1 MIAPAGFRP
10 GADGHQLARWFAAPV
25 LALNAVDRVFFHPAY
40 PCWSL
45 MIIAVDV
52 AALDGL
58 CAYGSRANLAAWHCG
73 ALNGA

>member
-1 MIAPAGFRP
+1 M
-10 GADGHQLARWFAAPV
+10 
-25 LALNAVDRVFFHPAY
+25 LALNAIDRVVFHPAY

-52 AALDGL
+52 GALDGL